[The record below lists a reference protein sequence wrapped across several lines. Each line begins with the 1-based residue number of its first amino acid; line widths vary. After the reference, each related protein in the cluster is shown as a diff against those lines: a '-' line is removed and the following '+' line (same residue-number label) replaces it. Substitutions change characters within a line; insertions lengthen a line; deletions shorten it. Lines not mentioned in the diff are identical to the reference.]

1 MDNASPAVRA
11 ELYEAAAG
19 LQGVESLGAATDHA
33 GRQGVGL
40 ALNDQ
45 ENGTRIELV
54 FDPAT
59 GALLGTQTSAAGPP
73 AEQPPGTVVGW
84 TVYLEKKVVDALPPA
99 QPGERRVES
108 HGC

>member
-19 LQGVESLGAATDHA
+19 LEGVESLGAAADHA
-33 GRQGVGL
+33 GRRGVGL
-40 ALNDQ
+40 ALADRGS
-45 ENGTRIELV
+45 GTRIELV
-54 FDPAT
+54 FDPCA
-59 GALLGTQTSAAGPP
+59 GALLGARTSAAGPS

-84 TVYLEKKVVDALPPA
+84 AVCLEMKVVDVLPPA

-108 HGC
+108 RGC